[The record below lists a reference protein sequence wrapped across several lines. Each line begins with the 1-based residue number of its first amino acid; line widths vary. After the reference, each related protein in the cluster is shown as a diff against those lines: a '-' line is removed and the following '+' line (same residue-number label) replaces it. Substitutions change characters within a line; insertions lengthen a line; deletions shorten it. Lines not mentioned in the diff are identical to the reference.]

1 METPSAWMF
10 YTQEILNTQDGLFY
24 TKHGVFYTQDGDA
37 ISMECALL
45 VLKAIEDYA
54 GMLIGEGH

>member
-1 METPSAWMF
+1 MF